1 MSRIGRLC
9 LCFSR
14 VITRQAAAESLRLLA
29 AAPGPILVPPRLF
42 IADPWRSFSSST
54 MTTAEYALPE
64 QWTEDLKDEKG
75 EPLSKSEFKRR
86 QKANRV
92 AAERAQKEAA
102 KAATAAAAPPKAA
115 KEADGPALEDDS
127 NEITDPTAYFENRV
141 RNINSKKAKGL
152 NPYPHKFHV
161 SSSLPDFVAKYS
173 ALETG
178 AQDAETTVAVAG
190 RIYSKRGSGS
200 KLVFYDLK
208 ADGVKIQIMADA
220 RNSELSLE
228 AFAAAH
234 NDCKRGDIVG
244 VEGFPGKSKKGEL
257 SIFPRKFVVL
267 SPCLHMP
274 PSGHFG
280 LKDQETR
287 YRQRYLDLIANGE
300 VRSIF
305 FTRAR
310 VIQFVRRYLD
320 TRGFLEVETPMMNM
334 IPGGAAARPFVTH
347 HNDLDMTLFMRIAPE
362 LFLKQLV
369 IGGLERVYEI
379 GRQFRN
385 EGIDLTHNPEFT
397 TCEFY
402 QAYADYKDLLDTTE
416 TMISEMVKEIK
427 GSYKISYHP
436 EGQDKPAIEIDFT
449 PPWRRISMV
458 SGLEE
463 CLGTKLPT
471 DLESEEARVLLSQ
484 LCVKHNVN
492 CPAPQTT
499 ARLLDKLV
507 GEFLEEQCVNPTFI
521 CDHPQLMSPLAKWH
535 RDLPGMTERFELFIN
550 KREVCNAY
558 TELNDPIKQ
567 RELFQD
573 QAKAKTAGDDEA
585 MFIDETFCTALEY
598 GLPPTGGW
606 GLGIDRMTMLLTD
619 TCNIKE
625 VLLFPA
631 MKPDESGP
639 KKEADS

>member
-1 MSRIGRLC
+1 
-9 LCFSR
+9 
-14 VITRQAAAESLRLLA
+14 
-29 AAPGPILVPPRLF
+29 
-42 IADPWRSFSSST
+42 
-54 MTTAEYALPE
+54 MTTTEVYKLPE
-64 QWTEDLKDEKG
+64 QWSEDLKDENG
-75 EPLSKSEFKRR
+75 EPMSKSEFKRR
-86 QKANRV
+86 QKANRL
-92 AAERAQKEAA
+92 AAEKAEKEAA
-102 KAATAAAAPPKAA
+102 KAAKAAAKPA

-127 NEITDPTAYFENRV
+127 TEITDPTAYFENRV
-141 RNINSKKAKGL
+141 KYINAKKAKGV

-161 SSSLPDFVAKYS
+161 SMSLPDFVAKYGS
-173 ALETG
+173 LEAGQQLT
-178 AQDAETTVAVAG
+178 DVTVSVAG
-190 RIYSKRGSGS
+190 RIYSKRSSGS

-208 ADGVKIQIMADA
+208 GDGAKIQIMADA
-220 RNSELSLE
+220 RNSDLDAEGY
-228 AFAAAH
+228 AQVH
-234 NDCKRGDIVG
+234 NECKRGDIVG

-257 SIFPRKFVVL
+257 SIFPKKFQVL

-274 PSGHFG
+274 PSAHFG

-287 YRQRYLDLIANGE
+287 YRQRYLDLIANGD

-305 FTRAR
+305 YTRAKI
-310 VIQFVRRYLD
+310 IQFVRRFLD
-320 TRGFLEVETPMMNM
+320 NRGFLEVETPMMNM
-334 IPGGAAARPFVTH
+334 IPGGAAARPFITH
-347 HNDLDMTLFMRIAPE
+347 HNDLNMQLYMRIAPE

-402 QAYADYKDLLDTTE
+402 QAYADYKDLLDLTE
-416 TMISEMVKEIK
+416 QMISQMVYEIK
-427 GSYKISYHP
+427 GSYKITYHP
-436 EGQDKPAIEIDFT
+436 DGPEKPAIEIDFS

-463 CLGTKLPT
+463 CLKVKLPA
-471 DLESEEARVLLSQ
+471 DLETEEARLLLVK
-484 LCVKHNVN
+484 LCEQHNVN

-535 RDLPGMTERFELFIN
+535 RELPNMTERFELFIN

-558 TELNDPIKQ
+558 TELNDPLKQ
-567 RELFQD
+567 RELFGD
-573 QAKAKTAGDDEA
+573 QAKAKSQGDDEA
-585 MFIDETFCTALEY
+585 MFVDEVFCTALEY

-606 GLGIDRMTMLLTD
+606 GLGVDRMTMLLTD
-619 TCNIKE
+619 TNNIKE

-631 MKPDESGP
+631 MKPEEQAGA
-639 KKEADS
+639 KKSEDA